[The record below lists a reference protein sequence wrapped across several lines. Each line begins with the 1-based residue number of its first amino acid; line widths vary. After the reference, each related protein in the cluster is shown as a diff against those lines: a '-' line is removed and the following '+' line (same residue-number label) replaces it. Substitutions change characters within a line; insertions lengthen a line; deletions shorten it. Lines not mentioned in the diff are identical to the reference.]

1 MTVGSILL
9 LIGGLGALVAG
20 AELLVRGAARI
31 AARTGLSSV
40 VIGLTVVAFG
50 TSTPEL
56 AVSASA
62 ALDGSGGIA
71 VGNVVGSNI
80 ANVLLI
86 LGVSAVIGG
95 GLVVAQRI
103 VRLDVPL
110 LIAAS
115 VLVLVLS
122 LDNRISRAEG
132 TALVLLL
139 VGYTA
144 WTVHGARRESS
155 RVTAEYD
162 EALRPED
169 LRRTPFWIDAGL
181 VLLGLVLLVA
191 GGRWLVSSA
200 STIAAELGASDLVIG
215 LTVVAAGTSMPELA
229 TSVIAALRGE
239 RDIAVGNV
247 VGSNLFNLL
256 GVLGLTA
263 VLAPGGVEVLDAALR
278 FDIPVMTVVA
288 VACLPVFVHGHLIG
302 RWEGAV
308 FAAYYAAYVGYLVL
322 DASDA
327 TAFDPFRMAMV
338 LFVLPLTA
346 LTLAVLT
353 AREVH
358 ARMSIS
364 SDPDPTE

>member
-1 MTVGSILL
+1 VITTVVMLVA
-9 LIGGLGALVAG
+9 GLVLLVAG
-20 AELLVRGAARI
+20 AELLVRGASSV

-86 LGVSAVIGG
+86 LGVSALIGG

-103 VRLDVPL
+103 VRVDVPL
-110 LIAAS
+110 LVVAS

-122 LDNRISRAEG
+122 LDNRLSRLEG
-132 TALVLLL
+132 AVLVVLL
-139 VGYTA
+139 VVYTS
-144 WTVHGARRESS
+144 WTVRTARRES
-155 RVTAEYD
+155 RGIVAEYD
-162 EALRPED
+162 EALDPD
-169 LRRTPFWIDAGL
+169 ALRHTPLWADVGM
-181 VLLGLVLLVA
+181 VLLGLALLVA

-200 STIAAELGASDLVIG
+200 STIAADLGASDLVIG

-256 GVLGLTA
+256 GVLGLAA
-263 VLAPGGVEVLDAALR
+263 VLAPGGVDVLDAALR
-278 FDIPVMTVVA
+278 FDLPVMTAVA
-288 VACLPVFVHGHLIG
+288 VACLPVFFHGHLIG

-308 FAAYYAAYVGYLVL
+308 FTAYYGAYVGYLVL
-322 DASDA
+322 DAIDA
-327 TAFDPFRMAMV
+327 TAFHPLRTAMV

-346 LTLAVLT
+346 LTLVVLAGREIQ
-353 AREVH
+353 AR
-358 ARMSIS
+358 RSPT
-364 SDPDPTE
+364 SDRGPTE